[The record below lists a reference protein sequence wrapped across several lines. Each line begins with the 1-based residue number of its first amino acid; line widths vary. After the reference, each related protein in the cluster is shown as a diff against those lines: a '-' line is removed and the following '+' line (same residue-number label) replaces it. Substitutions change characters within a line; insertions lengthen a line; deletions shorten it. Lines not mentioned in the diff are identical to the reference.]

1 MEELLILN
9 PKRRHRR
16 RRRKNE
22 PGPANPR
29 HRKYTVYGRKT
40 KWANPRRHKRHH
52 RRRRNPAFLKGITG
66 GLPIPLI
73 VTGTVGALGSTII
86 GKYILSLFKAEDK
99 GIMSYVGRLGGG
111 FALAMAGGLLT
122 KKPSVRQGI
131 MVGTGIGVAAKLI
144 SDLTSG
150 TSLFGM
156 PSNLGQV
163 RLPTSPSRY
172 GHSTVGPAS
181 RFEIPYRK
189 SRWE

>member
-9 PKRRHRR
+9 PRRRHRR
-16 RRRKNE
+16 HRRKNE
-22 PGPANPR
+22 PEPARRKRHYYRRRRNPL
-29 HRKYTVYGRKT
+29 GLI
-40 KWANPRRHKRHH
+40 NPRRRRRHH

-73 VTGTVGALGSTII
+73 VTGTVGALGSAII
-86 GKYILSLFKAEDK
+86 GKYILSLFRAEDK

-156 PSNLGQV
+156 PSNLGAVQ
-163 RLPTSPSRY
+163 LPTLPGYSYRKALPT
-172 GHSTVGPAS
+172 GS
-181 RFEIPYRK
+181 RFDAYRK
-189 SRWE
+189 NRWE